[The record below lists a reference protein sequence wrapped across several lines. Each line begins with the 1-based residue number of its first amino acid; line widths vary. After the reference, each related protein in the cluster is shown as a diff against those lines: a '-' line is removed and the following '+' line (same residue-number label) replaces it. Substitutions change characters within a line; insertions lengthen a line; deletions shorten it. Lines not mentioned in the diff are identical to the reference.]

1 MSSDLRFPQL
11 KREVACLGRKV
22 GRSDTKNAF
31 FSAAVL
37 VVSALIAILAA
48 ALPARTSTGL
58 LVVKVMF
65 LYLSIVVELVGSLV
79 QVLLGLQTPAP
90 GESIA
95 EHYGGLT
102 LIVV

>member
-1 MSSDLRFPQL
+1 M
-11 KREVACLGRKV
+11 
-22 GRSDTKNAF
+22 
-31 FSAAVL
+31 
-37 VVSALIAILAA
+37 
-48 ALPARTSTGL
+48 
-58 LVVKVMF
+58 VKVMF